1 MKQKLKRTLYLG
13 YYLKQL
19 DRVKFNLFMEYAIKR
34 TGKSGT
40 AILSDILS
48 SVYRYNI
55 SILEY
60 FQFRFFELD
69 NKERNQWA
77 GTGYMYEYQL
87 GMNPPE
93 KRDILDDKTLF
104 YKHYSDFFVHSVAD
118 REDLKKHEIAQ
129 KILTNPSGKI
139 VFKQSDGKCGAQ
151 VEIRNVS
158 EFNPKEIAGFM
169 DENSYDLVEE
179 FIEQHPHINL
189 LSPSAVNTVRIFT
202 QLDENDDVQILGCR
216 LRISV
221 NSPVDNM
228 AAGNMAAPI
237 DVETGALNGP
247 AVYSD
252 ITKPACS
259 VHPVTD
265 VKIEGFQ
272 VPFWDDILDMVK
284 RAAQLH
290 PQNRSIGWDV
300 VVTERGPGLIE
311 GNHDWCKL
319 LWQLPAQ
326 KGLKPMLERYE
337 GSGLPGKKK
346 RVKEPVSVA

>member
-1 MKQKLKRTLYLG
+1 MNFKRTIYLG

-19 DRVKFNLFMEYAIKR
+19 DR
-34 TGKSGT
+34 GKLNRFLDFASRESGRSKPG
-40 AILSDILS
+40 IMSDVLK
-48 SVYRYNI
+48 SVYRHNI

-60 FQFRFFELD
+60 FQFRFYSLNEE
-69 NKERNQWA
+69 ERSRWA

-87 GMNPPE
+87 RMNPLN

-104 YKHYSDFFVHSVAD
+104 YKHYGDFFVHNVAD
-118 REDLKKHEIAQ
+118 RKDLKNPDIAKEI
-129 KILTNPSGKI
+129 LSNPSGKI
-139 VFKQSDGKCGAQ
+139 VFKKSDGKCGAQ
-151 VEIRNVS
+151 VEIRKVS
-158 EFNPKEIAGFM
+158 EFDPKEITGFM
-169 DENSYDLVEE
+169 NRNDYDLVEE

-202 QLDENDDVQILGCR
+202 QLDENDEVEILGCR

-228 AAGNMAAPI
+228 AAGNLAAPI
-237 DVETGALNGP
+237 DDETGAVNGP

-252 ITKPACS
+252 ITKSACS
-259 VHPVTD
+259 VHPVSD

-272 VPFWDDILDMVK
+272 VPFWDDILHMVK

-311 GNHDWCKL
+311 GNHDWCKR

-326 KGLKPMLERYE
+326 KGLKHMLKRYD
-337 GSGLPGKKK
+337 GSESTGKKK
-346 RVKEPVSVA
+346 QMKEPVTVS